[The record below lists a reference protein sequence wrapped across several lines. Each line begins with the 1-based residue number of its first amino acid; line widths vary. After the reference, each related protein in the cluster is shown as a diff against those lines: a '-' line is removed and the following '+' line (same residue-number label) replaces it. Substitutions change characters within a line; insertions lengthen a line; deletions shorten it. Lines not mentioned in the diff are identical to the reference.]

1 MIEAGHSLGFFICLY
16 LRKATF
22 MKYFIAR
29 LFLFSLFTVG
39 TLFAQESTLN
49 TEKLKAFDAFVLQEI
64 EANNIAGA
72 EVYIV
77 QNEQTVWHSAQGNK
91 NMQTQAALEKNSI
104 YYIQSMT
111 KPIISTAIMQLVEQ
125 GKLSLNDK
133 VEKYIP
139 EVAQLRVT
147 TDPEQGMNGPTTA
160 REGDITLKQLLTH
173 TAGFSHGLGSS
184 KLDQELFAALYNETL
199 DYKGHENLE
208 SRVMALLKA
217 PLIGQPGQQWVYSAS
232 PDLLALILQRV
243 SKQSIPAYLQE
254 HLFDPIGM
262 VDTGYNLTETQAE
275 RVMQLHTY
283 DEEGKFGLSELQV
296 PTKGNT
302 VYGGTHGL
310 FSTVKDYTKFCQ
322 VFLNEGKAN
331 GHQIITPETVA
342 LMRKNAVGSFLGESR
357 GFGLGFGV
365 LYNSEKDPSPA
376 ASGQFYWGG
385 YFRTHFIVDPSED
398 IIAFFMTQKLP
409 NGDDYN
415 YALSRF
421 VYGALEK

>member
-1 MIEAGHSLGFFICLY
+1 MQPI
-16 LRKATF
+16 
-22 MKYFIAR
+22 IAR
-29 LFLFSLFTVG
+29 LFFFAFFTIGSLV
-39 TLFAQESTLN
+39 AQNATLN
-49 TEKLKAFDAFVLQEI
+49 PEKLTAFDAYVLQEI
-64 EANNIAGA
+64 DAKNIAGA

-77 QNEQTVWHSAQGNK
+77 QNDAVVWHSVHGSK
-91 NMQTQAALEKNSI
+91 NMETQAPLERNSI

-125 GKLSLNDK
+125 GKLSLSDK

-160 REGDITLKQLLTH
+160 REGDITIEQLLTH
-173 TAGFSHGLGSS
+173 TAGFSHGLGNS

-208 SRVMALLKA
+208 SRVMTLLKA

-243 SKQSIPAYLQE
+243 SQQAIPTYLQE
-254 HLFDPIGM
+254 QLFDPIGM
-262 VDTGYNLTETQAE
+262 KDTGYNLSKAQAE

-283 DEEGKFGLSELQV
+283 DDNGEFGRSKLQV
-296 PTKGNT
+296 PTQGNT
-302 VYGGTHGL
+302 VFGGTHGL
-310 FSTVKDYTKFCQ
+310 FSTVEDYTKFCQ
-322 VFLNEGKAN
+322 VFLNGGKAN
-331 GHQIITPETVA
+331 GHQILAPETVA

-376 ASGQFYWGG
+376 ANGQFYWGG
-385 YFRTHFIVDPSED
+385 YFRTHFIVDPIENMV
-398 IIAFFMTQKLP
+398 AFFMTQKLP
-409 NGDDYN
+409 NGNDYN

>member
-1 MIEAGHSLGFFICLY
+1 
-16 LRKATF
+16 
-22 MKYFIAR
+22 MKYIISLLHLF
-29 LFLFSLFTVG
+29 FLFAVG
-39 TLFAQESTLN
+39 TLFAQNRTLN
-49 TEKLKAFDAFVLQEI
+49 AEQLKAFDAFVRQEI

-125 GKLSLNDK
+125 GKLNLSDRI
-133 VEKYIP
+133 EKYIP

-147 TDPEQGMNGPTTA
+147 TDPEKGMNGPTTA

-173 TAGFSHGLGSS
+173 TAGFSHGLGNSQ
-184 KLDQELFAALYNETL
+184 LDQELFAALYNETL
-199 DYKGHENLE
+199 EYKGHENLE
-208 SRVMALLKA
+208 SRVKALLKA

-243 SKQSIPAYLQE
+243 SKQSIPNYLKE

-262 VDTGYNLTETQAE
+262 VDTGYNLSESQAQ

-283 DEEGKFGLSELQV
+283 DEEGNFGLSKLQV
-296 PTKGNT
+296 PTQGNT

-322 VFLNEGKAN
+322 VFLNGGKAN
-331 GHQIITPETVA
+331 GHQILKTETVA

-365 LYNSEKDPSPA
+365 LYNSENDPSPA

-385 YFRTHFIVDPSED
+385 YFRTHFIVDPTEN

-409 NGDDYN
+409 NGNDYN
-415 YALSRF
+415 LALSRF
-421 VYGALEK
+421 LYGALKK

>member
-1 MIEAGHSLGFFICLY
+1 MQPI
-16 LRKATF
+16 
-22 MKYFIAR
+22 IAR
-29 LFLFSLFTVG
+29 LFFFAFFTIGSLV
-39 TLFAQESTLN
+39 AQNATLN
-49 TEKLKAFDAFVLQEI
+49 PEKLTAFDAYVLQEI
-64 EANNIAGA
+64 DAKNIAGA

-77 QNEQTVWHSAQGNK
+77 QNEAVVWHSVHGSK
-91 NMQTQAALEKNSI
+91 NMETQAPLERNSI

-125 GKLSLNDK
+125 GKLSLSDK

-147 TDPEQGMNGPTTA
+147 TDPEQGMDGPTTA
-160 REGDITLKQLLTH
+160 REGDITIEQLLTH
-173 TAGFSHGLGSS
+173 TAGFSHGLGNS

-208 SRVMALLKA
+208 SRVMTLLKA

-243 SKQSIPAYLQE
+243 SQQAIPTYLREQ
-254 HLFDPIGM
+254 LFDPIGM
-262 VDTGYNLTETQAE
+262 KDTGYNLSKAQAE

-283 DEEGKFGLSELQV
+283 DDNGEFGRSKLQV
-296 PTKGNT
+296 PTEGNT
-302 VYGGTHGL
+302 VFGGTHGL
-310 FSTVKDYTKFCQ
+310 FSTVEDYTKFCQ
-322 VFLNEGKAN
+322 VFLNGGKAN
-331 GHQIITPETVA
+331 GHQILAPETVA

-376 ASGQFYWGG
+376 ANGQFYWGG
-385 YFRTHFIVDPSED
+385 YFRTHFIVDPTENMV
-398 IIAFFMTQKLP
+398 AFFMTQKLP
-409 NGDDYN
+409 NGNDYN

>member
-1 MIEAGHSLGFFICLY
+1 MQPIIAHLFFFAFFTIGSL
-16 LRKATF
+16 
-22 MKYFIAR
+22 
-29 LFLFSLFTVG
+29 V
-39 TLFAQESTLN
+39 AQNATLN
-49 TEKLKAFDAFVLQEI
+49 PEKLTAFDAYVLQEI
-64 EANNIAGA
+64 DAKNIAGA

-77 QNEQTVWHSAQGNK
+77 QNEAVVWHSVHGSK
-91 NMQTQAALEKNSI
+91 NMETQAPLERNSI

-125 GKLSLNDK
+125 GKLSLSDK

-147 TDPEQGMNGPTTA
+147 TDPEQGMDGPTTA
-160 REGDITLKQLLTH
+160 REGDITIEQLLTH
-173 TAGFSHGLGSS
+173 TAGFSHGLGNS

-208 SRVMALLKA
+208 SRVMTLLKA

-243 SKQSIPAYLQE
+243 SQQAIPTYLQE
-254 HLFDPIGM
+254 QLFDPIGM
-262 VDTGYNLTETQAE
+262 KDTGYNLSKAQAE

-283 DEEGKFGLSELQV
+283 DDNGEFGRSKLQV
-296 PTKGNT
+296 PTQGNT
-302 VYGGTHGL
+302 VFGGTHGL
-310 FSTVKDYTKFCQ
+310 FSTVEDYTKFCQ
-322 VFLNEGKAN
+322 VFLNGGKAN
-331 GHQIITPETVA
+331 GHQILAPETVA

-376 ASGQFYWGG
+376 ANGQFYWGG
-385 YFRTHFIVDPSED
+385 YFRTHFIVDPTENMV
-398 IIAFFMTQKLP
+398 AFFMTQKLP
-409 NGDDYN
+409 NGNDYN

>member
-1 MIEAGHSLGFFICLY
+1 
-16 LRKATF
+16 
-22 MKYFIAR
+22 MKYVNSRF
-29 LFLFSLFTVG
+29 LLFSLFTVG
-39 TLFAQESTLN
+39 TLFPQERTLN
-49 TEKLKAFDAFVLQEI
+49 AEKLKAFDAFVLQEI
-64 EANNIAGA
+64 EAKNIAGA

-77 QNEQTVWHSAQGNK
+77 KNEETVWHSALGNK

-111 KPIISTAIMQLVEQ
+111 KPIISAAIMQLVEQ
-125 GKLSLNDK
+125 GKLSLSDK

-147 TDPEQGMNGPTTA
+147 TDPEKGMNGPTTT
-160 REGDITLKQLLTH
+160 REGDITLEQLLTH
-173 TAGFSHGLGSS
+173 TAGFSHGLGNSQ
-184 KLDQELFAALYNETL
+184 LDQELFAALYNETL

-208 SRVMALLKA
+208 SRVLTLLKA

-262 VDTGYNLTETQAE
+262 VDTGYNLTESQAQ

-283 DEEGKFGLSELQV
+283 DEEGNFGLSELQV
-296 PTKGNT
+296 PTHGNT

-331 GHQIITPETVA
+331 EHQILKPETVA
-342 LMRKNAVGSFLGESR
+342 LMQKNAVGSFLGESR

-365 LYNSEKDPSPA
+365 LYNSEKDPSSA
-376 ASGQFYWGG
+376 ANGQFYWGG
-385 YFRTHFIVDPSED
+385 YFRTHFIVDPTEN
-398 IIAFFMTQKLP
+398 IIALFMTQKLP
-409 NGDDYN
+409 NGNDYN
-415 YALSRF
+415 VALSRF
-421 VYGALEK
+421 LYRALEK